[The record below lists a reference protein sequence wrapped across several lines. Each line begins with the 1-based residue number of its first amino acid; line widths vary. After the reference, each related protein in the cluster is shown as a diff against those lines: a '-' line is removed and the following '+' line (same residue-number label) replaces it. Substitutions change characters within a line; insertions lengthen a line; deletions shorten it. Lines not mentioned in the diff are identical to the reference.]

1 MKPRLIALLA
11 ALIGLPA
18 LAVAQAS
25 HWPSLHTQLARD
37 HVPSG
42 SALERYIEDN
52 QDFALL
58 DPRELSD
65 DVRIPPWLRVQ
76 WRKAHPE
83 MQYDAADPTGGYP
96 YVLKEAHEWMRAH
109 PNLEPAEREQ
119 DVPAGDER
127 TGVGANL
134 RMSGAQTAPRSES
147 AISIDHGNGQRIIS
161 ASNNISGSG
170 HQAMFFSTNGGTT
183 FGQTTLPLV
192 TGDAFHS
199 DPTVDFT
206 SDGTAWSLTIGINS
220 SATQLRM
227 RAYKSTNGGASWSFD
242 NTFSGS
248 QTQADKEML
257 WVDHSASSAFKDNI
271 YAIWHNGNPAYV
283 NRRTG
288 PSGSW
293 GTPLKVSGTEST
305 GTAIGADIK
314 TNAFGDVFALW
325 PTTGNKRIFVK
336 KSTNGGASYGSAVQ
350 LATTIGSFE
359 IGVPSFNNRKMLI
372 YVTAGA
378 YRTASKNLVY
388 AAWND
393 LSGESGCT
401 SASQAPGS
409 NVNSTCK
416 TRIWFTRSTN
426 GGSSWETPRKINA
439 QSSLNDQFNPWL
451 AVDESSG
458 RIGIMYYDTV
468 ADPGRKKT
476 DVWYQTSADD
486 GVTFSAALKV
496 TTAQTDE
503 TVGGADSGNQY
514 GDYNGLAGNANT
526 FFPSWTDRRNA
537 AKEEVWTA
545 ALTEGGGCTPPPA
558 PTSLA
563 ATAVGTGR
571 IDLSWLAA
579 GGATEYHVYRSTTSG
594 SGYGQVGTTTSTE
607 LLRHRPRRR
616 HDLLLRR
623 AQLRG
628 LRVRQFEP
636 GLGDGAG
643 RRRLH
648 GQRSVQQR
656 LRERQRAVRL
666 DPRDLRRRRQRHVLA
681 RHPGVHGGD
690 RLEDLPLRRH
700 ELHAQLQQQQ
710 LQFRRAQR
718 RDRHRGAGRLL
729 ADAPE
734 LRPSPA
740 LRERLRRRHAD
751 RVAGRLD
758 LLLRG
763 RQRHRLRR
771 RLQRHH
777 QQFLSAVGRGRG
789 LRVHGCADEL
799 RRHRSG
805 SGRRVQRHHGR
816 QRRLC
821 RSEPAHRLHDDHGLL
836 RHRRRVVPGQR
847 DGVGLHAL
855 RRTQT

>member
-1 MKPRLIALLA
+1 VKPRVIALLA

-18 LAVAQAS
+18 LAIAQAS

-52 QDFALL
+52 QDFTLL
-58 DPRELSD
+58 DPSEATD
-65 DVRIPPWLRVQ
+65 GIRIPLWLRVQ

-83 MQYDAADPTGGYP
+83 MKYDPADPTGGYP

-109 PNLEPAEREQ
+109 PALQPAEREA
-119 DVPAGDER
+119 DVAPGDER

-147 AISIDHGNGQRIIS
+147 AISIDHGNAQRIVS

-170 HQAMFFSTNGGTT
+170 RQAMFFSGNGGTS
-183 FGQTTLPLV
+183 FGQTTLPLI

-199 DPTVDFT
+199 DPTIDFT

-227 RAYKSTNGGASWSFD
+227 RSYKSTDGGATWTFD
-242 NTFSGS
+242 NTLSGS
-248 QTQADKEML
+248 QTQADKQML
-257 WVDHSASSAFKDNI
+257 WVDHSASSPFKDNI
-271 YAIWHNGNPAYV
+271 YAIWHNGNPAFV

-288 PSGSW
+288 PGGSW
-293 GTPLKVSGTEST
+293 GTPLQVSGSEST
-305 GTAIGADIK
+305 GTSIGADIK

-336 KSTNGGASYGSAVQ
+336 TSTNGGSSYGSAVQ
-350 LATTIGSFE
+350 IATTIGSFE
-359 IGVPSFNNRKMLI
+359 IGVPAFNNRKMLI

-416 TRIWFTRSTN
+416 TRIWFSRSTN
-426 GGSSWETPRKINA
+426 GGTSWETPRKINA
-439 QSSLNDQFNPWL
+439 QTALNDQFNPWL
-451 AVDESSG
+451 AVDETSG

-468 ADPGRKKT
+468 ADSGRKKT

-503 TVGGADSGNQY
+503 TVSGADSGNQY

-545 ALTEGGGCTPPPA
+545 ALTEGGGCTPPAA
-558 PTSLA
+558 PTSLT

-571 IDLSWLAA
+571 IDLGWLAA
-579 GGATEYHVYRSTTSG
+579 AGATEYHVYRSTTSG
-594 SGYGQVGTTTSTE
+594 SGYGQVGTTTLTSFSDTGLTGGTTYYYVVRSFAGCE
-607 LLRHRPRRR
+607 SGNSNQASAT
-616 HDLLLRR
+616 
-623 AQLRG
+623 AQGGGSCTVNNLYSNG
-628 LRVRQFEP
+628 FE
-636 GLGDGAG
+636 
-643 RRRLH
+643 
-648 GQRSVQQR
+648 
-656 LRERQRAVRL
+656 
-666 DPRDLRRRRQRHVLA
+666 
-681 RHPGVHGGD
+681 
-690 RLEDLPLRRH
+690 
-700 ELHAQLQQQQ
+700 
-710 LQFRRAQR
+710 
-718 RDRHRGAGRLL
+718 
-729 ADAPE
+729 
-734 LRPSPA
+734 
-740 LRERLRRRHAD
+740 
-751 RVAGRLD
+751 
-758 LLLRG
+758 
-763 RQRHRLRR
+763 
-771 RLQRHH
+771 
-777 QQFLSAVGRGRG
+777 
-789 LRVHGCADEL
+789 
-799 RRHRSG
+799 SG
-805 SGRRVQRHHGR
+805 SGLSDWTRGSFVSGGSVTSWRGIQSCTAETGSKIFRYGGSGCSANYSNNNFNFAVPKGATGISVPAGSSQT
-816 QRRLC
+816 RL
-821 RSEPAHRLHDDHGLL
+821 SFG
-836 RHRRRVVPGQR
+836 HRRRFESGYDGGTLTVSLDGSTYYYVAGSAIISGASYNGTISNSCPPSGAGGASVFTGAQTSFVDTQVDLDAVCNAITGGSGGCAGQNLR
-847 DGVGLHAL
+847 IGFTTITDCSSTDDGWFLDNVTVSAC
-855 RRTQT
+855 TP